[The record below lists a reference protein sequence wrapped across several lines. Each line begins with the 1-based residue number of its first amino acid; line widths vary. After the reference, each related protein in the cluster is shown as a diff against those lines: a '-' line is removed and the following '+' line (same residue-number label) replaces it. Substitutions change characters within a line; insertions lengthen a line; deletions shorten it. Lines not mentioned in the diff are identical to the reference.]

1 MCLSWLGTEQ
11 QGRGLPEAH
20 PMGRGALTASG
31 CGAMH
36 LRMGGWMRGR
46 CQLKGHRA
54 CHIPGAVLGG
64 PGGGQEGSGKHPQE
78 SKHPPPKGRHMSKV
92 CT

>member
-1 MCLSWLGTEQ
+1 MCLAWLGTER

-31 CGAMH
+31 CGEMH

-46 CQLKGHRA
+46 CQLKGHST
-54 CHIPGAVLGG
+54 CHIPGAMLGG
-64 PGGGQEGSGKHPQE
+64 SGGGRRALE
-78 SKHPPPKGRHMSKV
+78 STHRKANICHPKGVR
-92 CT
+92 